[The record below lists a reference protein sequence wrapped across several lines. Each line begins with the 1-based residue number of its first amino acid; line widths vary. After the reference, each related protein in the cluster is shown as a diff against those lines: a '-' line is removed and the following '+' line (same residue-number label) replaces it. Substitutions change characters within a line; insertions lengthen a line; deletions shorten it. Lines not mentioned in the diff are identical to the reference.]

1 MEANNKIFVCKRQ
14 LQNVY
19 NHSAILA
26 KEDEVKSL
34 MNELKVLE
42 HEKEGL
48 MNIAK
53 GQGKALK
60 VVRNN
65 DLCL

>member
-1 MEANNKIFVCKRQ
+1 M
-14 LQNVY
+14 Y